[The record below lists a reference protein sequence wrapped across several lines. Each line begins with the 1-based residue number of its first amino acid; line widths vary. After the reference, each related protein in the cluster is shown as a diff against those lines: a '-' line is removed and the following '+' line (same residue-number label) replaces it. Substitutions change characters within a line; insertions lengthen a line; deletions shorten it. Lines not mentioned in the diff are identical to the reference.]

1 MLRLL
6 SLGAGVQSTTLL
18 LMSLHGELEPLDGV
32 IFADTGW
39 EPRAVYAHLETL
51 EARCR
56 LANLPFHRVSAGHI
70 KEDALA
76 PDRRFAS
83 MPFHVLNVRGSA
95 GMIRRQCT
103 REYKIAPINRKVRE
117 LLGGNTRGKQVEQ
130 WLGISLDEAGRMRTS
145 RVGYIRLQYP
155 LVDKR
160 MRRHDCERWLVA
172 HGYPIPAKS
181 ACIGCPFH
189 GDRQWRHLKDTAPS
203 EWADA
208 VAFDEA
214 IRNGNV
220 RLGKAGLRGRA
231 FLHRSLKPLSEV
243 DLTTSQERGQLD
255 LDLFGNE
262 CDGVCGV

>member
-145 RVGYIRLQYP
+145 RVGYIRF
-155 LVDKR
+155 
-160 MRRHDCERWLVA
+160 
-172 HGYPIPAKS
+172 S
-181 ACIGCPFH
+181 
-189 GDRQWRHLKDTAPS
+189 
-203 EWADA
+203 
-208 VAFDEA
+208 
-214 IRNGNV
+214 IR
-220 RLGKAGLRGRA
+220 
-231 FLHRSLKPLSEV
+231 SW
-243 DLTTSQERGQLD
+243 TS
-255 LDLFGNE
+255 E
-262 CDGVCGV
+262 CDGTTANVGLSRMATPFPRKAPASAAPFMVTGNGDT